1 MKFLFGDIV
10 IINKNQIGVIV
21 KTWDKLLINTYEY
34 EVYNRI
40 TNQIETYLEKDIER
54 YRVRHKYLNE
64 EEMEYQWN
72 WDIWERYY
80 Y

>member
-10 IINKNQIGVIV
+10 VINKNQIGVIV
-21 KTWDKLLINTYEY
+21 KIWSKMSINTYEY
-34 EVYNRI
+34 EVYNRM

-64 EEMEYQWN
+64 EEMEYQFHWYL
-72 WDIWERYY
+72 WKRYFS
-80 Y
+80 

>member
-10 IINKNQIGVIV
+10 VINKNQIGVIV
-21 KTWDKLLINTYEY
+21 KTWDKLSINIYEY

-64 EEMEYQWN
+64 EEMEYQFHWYL
-72 WDIWERYY
+72 WKRYFS
-80 Y
+80 

>member
-10 IINKNQIGVIV
+10 IINKNQIGVII
-21 KTWDKLLINTYEY
+21 KTWDKLSINIYEY

-64 EEMEYQWN
+64 EEMEYQFH
-72 WDIWERYY
+72 
-80 Y
+80 

>member
-10 IINKNQIGVIV
+10 IINKNQIGVII
-21 KTWDKLLINTYEY
+21 KTWDKLSINIYEY

-40 TNQIETYLEKDIER
+40 TNQIETYLEKDIEK

-72 WDIWERYY
+72 
-80 Y
+80 